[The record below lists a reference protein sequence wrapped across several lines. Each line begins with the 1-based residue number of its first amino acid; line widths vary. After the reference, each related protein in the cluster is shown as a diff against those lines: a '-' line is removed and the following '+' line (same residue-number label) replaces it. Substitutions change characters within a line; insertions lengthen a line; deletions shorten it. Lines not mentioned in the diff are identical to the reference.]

1 MATDCRH
8 CGVMDPSNKEHDM
21 NWLPVALDKLDKR
34 VAVFVVATAA
44 VVYMYQQTLEK
55 MDAE

>member
-1 MATDCRH
+1 
-8 CGVMDPSNKEHDM
+8 MDPSNKEHDM